1 MLFRS
6 AEIFERLNIVF
17 QDIFDDDGIIVS
29 EATTADDIEEWD
41 SLMHVTLISAVE
53 DEFAIK
59 FQMKEIV
66 SMKNVGEMA
75 DIIERETG
83 D

>member
-1 MLFRS
+1 MGR

>member
-1 MLFRS
+1 MGR

-29 EATTADDIEEWD
+29 EAATADDIEEWD

-66 SMKNVGEMA
+66 IMKNVGEMA

>member
-1 MLFRS
+1 MGRT
-6 AEIFERLNIVF
+6 EIFERLNIVF

-29 EATTADDIEEWD
+29 EVTTADDIEEWD

-75 DIIERETG
+75 DIIERET
-83 D
+83 DD